1 VGGGVIGRM
10 IRNLRDGRTQRL
22 LAATTALSAPALG
35 FEIYFEHLKGSFG
48 DRWMW
53 TPLVLTPPLTAAGI
67 AGVASE
73 RAARTVLP
81 FVSALYFLDGFVGM
95 VTHVQGVRKRPGG
108 FTEAKYNLTMGPPL
122 LAPGSLCLVGALG
135 LVAAIVRR
143 EK

>member
-1 VGGGVIGRM
+1 VGGVIGRAL
-10 IRNLRDGRTQRL
+10 RNLRDGRTQRL

-35 FEIYFEHLKGSFG
+35 LEIYFEHLKGSFG

-53 TPLVLTPPLTAAGI
+53 TPLVLTPPLTAAGV

-81 FVSALYFLDGFVGM
+81 LVSAVYFLDGLAGI
-95 VTHVQGVRKRPGG
+95 VTHVRGVRKRPGG
-108 FTEAKYNLTMGPPL
+108 FKELQYNLTMGPPL

-135 LVAAIVRR
+135 LAAAVVRR
-143 EK
+143 ER